1 MILTASKE
9 RKKIKY
15 TANQSPELLHDLVL
29 INSYNNFMIYSLTD
43 IHKTLTKPDSMNLDI
58 FLVAIAN
65 TLPQVAA

>member
-29 INSYNNFMIYSLTD
+29 INSYNNFMIYSLTN
-43 IHKTLTKPDSMNLDI
+43 IHKTLTKTNWIL
-58 FLVAIAN
+58 
-65 TLPQVAA
+65 